1 MRFFA
6 AALATAAVALFAGAH
21 GQTCNSDQYH
31 GHDTTAPDLA
41 PLLSPKARIYIRS
54 MTNSTQFEEM
64 TIRYSRI
71 SVPDISAFISV
82 GTPEDV
88 SVIVGPPGN

>member
-21 GQTCNSDQYH
+21 GQTCNSDQY
-31 GHDTTAPDLA
+31 GHDTTATDLA
-41 PLLSPKARIYIRS
+41 PLLSPKARIYLRS

-64 TIRYSRI
+64 TIRYSRT
-71 SVPDISAFISV
+71 SVPDISTFISV

-88 SVIVGPPGN
+88 SVIVGHPSN